1 MLRIINQLKQKVFVF
16 GDYSIDKSTF
26 KFIRENLPAGSTI
39 LEFGSGYSTKK
50 LLEYYTVISIEDNP
64 RWAKV
69 YNSKRHKVF
78 HVPITNGW
86 YNVFSIVN
94 IFETRHF
101 DLVLI
106 DGPIGEFR
114 KNLPIWLFKEIKCP
128 VLFDDTN
135 RIDDFKKMMEF
146 CSRLNFLPMPFQ
158 NKNKGWTWC
167 IKDNK

>member
-16 GDYSIDKSTF
+16 GGYSIDKTTF
-26 KFIRENLPAGSTI
+26 KFIRENLPEGSRI

-50 LLEYYTVISIEDNP
+50 LLKHYKVISIEDNP

-86 YNVFSIVN
+86 YNVNMVEI
-94 IFETRHF
+94 IFKTRYA
-101 DLVLI
+101 DLILI

-114 KNLPIWLFKEIKCP
+114 KNLPILLFKDVKCP
-128 VLFDDTN
+128 VIFDDTN
-135 RIDDFKKMMEF
+135 RIDDFKKMIEF
-146 CSRLNFLPMPFQ
+146 CNKLGFTPMIFH
-158 NKNKGWTWC
+158 NKQKSWTWC